1 MNKRGRMKTLMI
13 AGALASLLPTLAL
26 AQGIAP
32 GWECSTDVQGQR
44 ACRSTWPDIRH
55 QAPPQTNEEQPQQPR
70 QKKR

>member
-1 MNKRGRMKTLMI
+1 MKTLTI

-44 ACRSTWPDIRH
+44 TCRSTWPDIRN
-55 QAPPQTNEEQPQQPR
+55 QAPPQANDEQPR